1 MDGVNGSFWEEGLL
15 NNYPIAIEPEVM
27 YENYQYL
34 SYDVMSWGYWTN
46 TGPIVGLNPIVPKVS
61 TYKAMTKGMYI
72 NFLHVTL
79 SNFINTL
86 GYLVGHPNAN

>member
-1 MDGVNGSFWEEGLL
+1 MNGSFWEEGLL
-15 NNYPIAIEPEVM
+15 KNYPIAIEPEVM

-61 TYKAMTKGMYI
+61 TYKAMTKGISISYSYSI
-72 NFLHVTL
+72 KRHYH
-79 SNFINTL
+79 INTL